1 MKNFVSRTA
10 GVALLSVMTVI
21 SGCSKSDNPV
31 SDAVSSLSGESL
43 PKRYEIKSGI
53 VHYEPQ
59 KLMGMGTTTETL
71 YFDDYGRKE
80 AVERVTES
88 NVMGIKTYEHTMQ
101 VTDGH
106 TGISYEIKKT
116 VNGKDETSKVAT
128 KSDLREFQEMA
139 QAMAKSLDVNE
150 LKKNMDYREEGTE
163 TIAGVTGKKYSV
175 AMNKELP
182 DARVFG
188 VMYKNIVLKS
198 EMGSISMK
206 AASIEENVAVPA
218 SKFEIPAG
226 YTVQEVNVAEEME
239 KAASMGESN
248 E

>member
-1 MKNFVSRTA
+1 MKKFVSRTA
-10 GVALLSVMTVI
+10 GIALLSVMTVMT
-21 SGCSKSDNPV
+21 GCSKSDNPV
-31 SDAVSSLSGESL
+31 SDAVSSLSGKSL

-59 KLMGMGTTTETL
+59 NLMGMGTTTETL

-88 NVMGIKTYEHTMQ
+88 SVMGIKTYEHTMQ
-101 VTDGH
+101 VTDGQ

-128 KSDLREFQEMA
+128 KSDLRAFQEMA
-139 QAMAKSLDVNE
+139 QTMAKSLDVNE

-163 TIAGVTGKKYSV
+163 TIAGVTGQKYSV
-175 AMNKELP
+175 AMNKEQP
-182 DARVFG
+182 NARVYG

-198 EMGSISMK
+198 EMGSISTK

-239 KAASMGESN
+239 KAALMGESN

>member
-1 MKNFVSRTA
+1 MKKFASRTA

-31 SDAVSSLSGESL
+31 SDAVSSLSSESL

-59 KLMGMGTTTETL
+59 NLMGMGTTTQTL

-80 AVERVTES
+80 AVETVTES
-88 NVMGIKTYEHTMQ
+88 NVMGIRTHEHAMRI
-101 VTDGH
+101 TDGY
-106 TGISYEIKKT
+106 TSISYEIKKT

-128 KSDLREFQEMA
+128 KSDIRELQEMA
-139 QAMAKSLDVNE
+139 QMMAMSLDVNE

-163 TIAGVTGKKYSV
+163 SIAGVTGKKYSV

-182 DARVFG
+182 DARVYG

-218 SKFEIPAG
+218 SKFAIPAG

-239 KAASMGESN
+239 KAAAMGESK

>member
-1 MKNFVSRTA
+1 MKKFVSRTA
-10 GVALLSVMTVI
+10 GVALLSVMTVMT
-21 SGCSKSDNPV
+21 GCSKSDNPV
-31 SDAVSSLSGESL
+31 SDAVSSLSEKSL

-59 KLMGMGTTTETL
+59 NLMGMGTTTQTL

-80 AVERVTES
+80 AVETVTES
-88 NVMGIKTYEHTMQ
+88 SVMGIRTYEHTMQ
-101 VTDGH
+101 ITDGQ

-128 KSDLREFQEMA
+128 KSDLQAFQEMA
-139 QAMAKSLDVNE
+139 QTMARSLDVNE

-163 TIAGVTGKKYSV
+163 TIAGVTGQKYSV
-175 AMNKELP
+175 AMNREQP
-182 DARVFG
+182 NARVYG

-198 EMGSISMK
+198 EMGSISTK

-239 KAASMGESN
+239 KAASMGESK

>member
-31 SDAVSSLSGESL
+31 SDAVSSLSSESL

-59 KLMGMGTTTETL
+59 NLMGMGTTTGTL
-71 YFDDYGRKE
+71 YFDDFGRKE
-80 AVERVTES
+80 AVETVTES
-88 NVMGIKTYEHTMQ
+88 SVMGIKTHEHTMRI
-101 VTDGH
+101 TDGY
-106 TGISYEIKKT
+106 TSISYEIKKT

-128 KSDLREFQEMA
+128 KSDIRELREMA
-139 QAMAKSLDVNE
+139 QMMAGSLDVNE

-175 AMNKELP
+175 AMNKEKSN
-182 DARVFG
+182 ARVYG

-198 EMGSISMK
+198 EMGSISTK
-206 AASIEENVAVPA
+206 AASIEENVAIPA
-218 SKFEIPAG
+218 SKFAIPAG
-226 YTVQEVNVAEEME
+226 YTVQEVNMTEEME
-239 KAASMGESN
+239 KAANGGSRE
-248 E
+248 

>member
-1 MKNFVSRTA
+1 MKKFVSRTA
-10 GVALLSVMTVI
+10 GVALLSVMSVMT
-21 SGCSKSDNPV
+21 GCSKSDNPV

-59 KLMGMGTTTETL
+59 NLMGMGTTTETL

-88 NVMGIKTYEHTMQ
+88 SVMGIKTYEHTMQ
-101 VTDGH
+101 VTDGQ

-128 KSDLREFQEMA
+128 KSDLRAFQEMA
-139 QAMAKSLDVNE
+139 QTMAKSLDVNE

-163 TIAGVTGKKYSV
+163 TIAGVTGQKYSV
-175 AMNKELP
+175 AMNKEQP
-182 DARVFG
+182 NARVYG

-198 EMGSISMK
+198 EMGSISTK

-226 YTVQEVNVAEEME
+226 YTVQEFNVAEEME
-239 KAASMGESN
+239 KAASMGESK